1 MAKKKTTKKA
11 AKKTA
16 TRSPARKATAKK
28 HTLSEMD
35 KKTIALV
42 ERTALMVQR
51 KIKASS
57 LPELKFPVRSL
68 ANVTY
73 DKKVGFFELGKG
85 RKVRALSFNTVK
97 TFAQTLRLMSV
108 SKEMIENDDFAT

>member
-57 LPELKFPVRSL
+57 LPGTQIPGALPGQRDLRQE
-68 ANVTY
+68 
-73 DKKVGFFELGKG
+73 G
-85 RKVRALSFNTVK
+85 RL
-97 TFAQTLRLMSV
+97 L
-108 SKEMIENDDFAT
+108 